1 MMKKNIKRSNRK
13 TENTLDGVGIGEV
26 VTVSSLVAEGPMRR
40 RLQDVGFCSGSSVRC
55 VMKSPLGDPAAYLV
69 RGTLI
74 ALRREDAG
82 NIVISR

>member
-1 MMKKNIKRSNRK
+1 MMKNNIKRSSK
-13 TENTLDGVGIGEV
+13 KSENTLDGVRIGEEV
-26 VTVSSLVAEGPMRR
+26 RVSSLMAKGPMRR

-82 NIVISR
+82 SIVISR

>member
-1 MMKKNIKRSNRK
+1 MMKSNIKRSNEK
-13 TENTLDGVGIGEV
+13 CENTLDGARIGEV
-26 VTVSSLVAEGPMRR
+26 VTVSALTASGPMRR

-55 VMKSPLGDPAAYLV
+55 IMKSPLGDPAAYLV

-82 NIVISR
+82 SIVISR